1 LFRRL
6 CITWRTHL
14 SPTFT
19 FSLMTPTILKHPTF
33 IINLVTLLYAEKQ
46 LVADEKIAVVV
57 CISFSGD
64 GEEEML
70 NPVVLT
76 ALLICISMKD
86 SPLLLLSFD
95 ASFIHPTSFSILLVT
110 GSLPKTPSTTTSYR
124 YIRFDLLLLIF

>member
-1 LFRRL
+1 
-6 CITWRTHL
+6 
-14 SPTFT
+14 
-19 FSLMTPTILKHPTF
+19 MTPTILKHPTF

-124 YIRFDLLLLIF
+124 YIRFDHCS